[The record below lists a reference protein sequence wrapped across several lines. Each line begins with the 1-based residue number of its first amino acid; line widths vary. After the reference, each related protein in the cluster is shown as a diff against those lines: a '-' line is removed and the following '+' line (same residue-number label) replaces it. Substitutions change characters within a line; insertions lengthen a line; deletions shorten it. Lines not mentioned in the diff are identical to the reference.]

1 VFFDLDRRE
10 HGPHAVQAH
19 SSAASNCVVRTT
31 GYYLCAEVGVF
42 AAEAEVAV
50 GLAARVA
57 AARVAAARVAAAA
70 AAAAADGAFEVVAAA
85 AAAAAAASKDSSGKT
100 YSEKVVTS
108 HQLDLSDMPK
118 LDLTGMRQTAGSV
131 DSFAAVAAVAV
142 ACGSVDSFAVVAA
155 VAVAVACGSSVDSF
169 AAVAA
174 AVAVA
179 CGSVDSFAAVAAVAD
194 ACEEVGNLVVSAPAA
209 ATLV

>member
-70 AAAAADGAFEVVAAA
+70 VAADGAFEVVAA

-179 CGSVDSFAAVAAVAD
+179 CGSVDSFAAGAAVAD